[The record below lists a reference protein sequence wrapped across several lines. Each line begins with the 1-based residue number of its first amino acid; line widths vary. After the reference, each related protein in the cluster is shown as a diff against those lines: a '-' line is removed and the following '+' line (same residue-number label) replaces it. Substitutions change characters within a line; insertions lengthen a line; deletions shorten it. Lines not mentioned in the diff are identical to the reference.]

1 MADVCFDV
9 LELILKSLPTPEKVP
24 EAATNQQVAYLL
36 SGSSFGSLLTDSVF
50 TSPLV
55 QSLLGHRQAGVKL
68 GEEEGEGEEWREK
81 GEEGVGEKAEGMEV
95 KCLKG
100 LGRLLPTA
108 LVACEEFRTSP
119 LLRRLFL
126 GILDKISVESCE
138 ETSEFKSDVIF
149 YRR

>member
-9 LELILKSLPTPEKVP
+9 LELILKSLQTPEKVP
-24 EAATNQQVAYLL
+24 EAATSQQDAYLL

-68 GEEEGEGEEWREK
+68 GEEEWREK
-81 GEEGVGEKAEGMEV
+81 GEEGEGEKAEGMEV

-138 ETSEFKSDVIF
+138 DISEFKSDVIF